1 MYLSKKKPPYYFE
14 MEKRKITVKHYLN
27 IRAKAKTFE
36 REKYYPLY
44 IQIIVNGRKAQIK
57 SRINEHLKIYRSDI
71 ERLTANSENLFNLI
85 IEGYFS
91 EKLLNTIAKKRI
103 FPLMQLLEDEI
114 NVLKRIIVYQ
124 RPFEDINFNLV
135 DFGCDYEIHTTE
147 ITRIIDDSIKHSY
160 RKELKDIFLRT
171 IDLEDNKDVFKI
183 VNYFIHFV
191 HWDQNTFNSF
201 YENTFDI
208 MPSELRNVENLL
220 SNELRIS
227 IKAYLTYLTK
237 VNIVSRLFERRQ
249 TGRISTLSFLDW
261 QTEIKEILHG
271 EFTNLL
277 GEQMALQYII
287 GLDNILLRSIEAK
300 KPTGL

>member
-1 MYLSKKKPPYYFE
+1 

-27 IRAKAKTFE
+27 MRAKAKTFE

-57 SRINEHLKIYRSDI
+57 SRIDEHLKIYRSDI
-71 ERLTANSENLFNLI
+71 ERLTANNETLFALI
-85 IEGYFS
+85 MDGYFS
-91 EKLLNTIAKKRI
+91 EKLLTSIAKKKI
-103 FPLMQLLEDEI
+103 FPLLQLLEDEVS
-114 NVLKRIIVYQ
+114 VLKRIIVYQ
-124 RPFEDINFNLV
+124 RPFEDKDFNLV
-135 DFGCDYEIHTTE
+135 DFGRDYEIHTTE
-147 ITRIIDDSIKHSY
+147 ITRIIDDSIKASY

-171 IDLEDNKDVFKI
+171 IDLEDNKEVFKI
-183 VNYFIHFV
+183 VNYFIHFINWE
-191 HWDQNTFNSF
+191 HTTFNAF
-201 YENTFDI
+201 YESTYDI
-208 MPSELRNVENLL
+208 MPSELRGVENLL

-261 QTEIKEILHG
+261 QTEIKEFLHN
-271 EFTNLL
+271 EFAGLL
-277 GEQMALQYII
+277 GDQMALQYII

-300 KPTGL
+300 KPTGI

>member
-1 MYLSKKKPPYYFE
+1 

-27 IRAKAKTFE
+27 MRAKAKTYE

-57 SRINEHLKIYRSDI
+57 SRIDEHLKIYRSDV
-71 ERLTANSENLFNLI
+71 ERLTANNTMLYELI
-85 IEGYFS
+85 MDGYFS
-91 EKLLNTIAKKRI
+91 EKLIASIAKKKI
-103 FPLMQLLEDEI
+103 FPLLQLLDDEV

-124 RPFEDINFNLV
+124 RPFEDKEFNLV
-135 DFGCDYEIHTTE
+135 DFGRDYEIHTTE
-147 ITRIIDDSIKHSY
+147 ITRIIDDSIKSSY

-171 IDLEDNKDVFKI
+171 IDLEDNKEIFKI
-183 VNYFIHFV
+183 VNYFIHFIN
-191 HWDQNTFNSF
+191 WESNTFSSF
-201 YENTFDI
+201 YENTFEI
-208 MPSELRNVENLL
+208 MPSELRGIENLL

-261 QTEIKEILHG
+261 QTEIKEFLHA
-271 EFTNLL
+271 EFTSLL
-277 GEQMALQYII
+277 GEQMALQYVI

-300 KPTGL
+300 KPAGI